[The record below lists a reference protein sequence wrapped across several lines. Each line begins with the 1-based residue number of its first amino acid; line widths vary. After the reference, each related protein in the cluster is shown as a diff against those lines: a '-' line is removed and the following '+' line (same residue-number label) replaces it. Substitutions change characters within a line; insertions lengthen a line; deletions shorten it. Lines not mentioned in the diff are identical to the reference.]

1 MVRVLFIMAI
11 LLVSFKGYS
20 QTKDRKAK
28 SYYDDGCE
36 KVLEKD
42 LAGAI
47 ADFSKAIEL
56 DTGFIQA
63 YENRGVAKFYLEDNR
78 GAIDDYTKALAINP
92 HDYNTYGRRGWA
104 HFNLLEY
111 HEAIADFTKA
121 LEGNKNSVIF
131 NFIRG
136 QSEFHI
142 KDYLGAISDF
152 TKVIKSL
159 GSEREQK
166 TQAYYWRG
174 VAKIEMQLTE
184 NGCIDLRKAVERG
197 YSEAEIEVHKNCP
210 P

>member
-1 MVRVLFIMAI
+1 MVRVLFITAI
-11 LLVSFKGYS
+11 LLVSFNGHS

-28 SYYDDGCE
+28 AYYDDGCE

-42 LAGAI
+42 LTGAI
-47 ADFSKAIEL
+47 ADFSKAIQL

-63 YENRGVAKFYLEDNR
+63 YENRGVAKFYLDDNR

-92 HDYNTYGRRGWA
+92 NDYNTYGRRGWA
-104 HFNLLEY
+104 HFHLLEY

-121 LEGNKNSVIF
+121 LEGNKNSVTF

-136 QSEFHI
+136 QSEYHI

-159 GSEREQK
+159 GSEKEQK
-166 TQAYYWRG
+166 TQAYFWRG
-174 VAKIEMQLTE
+174 MAKIENQLRE
-184 NGCIDLRKAVERG
+184 SGCIDLQKAVERG
-197 YSEAEIEVHKNCP
+197 YSEAEIEVHKNCR
-210 P
+210 